1 MKALVC
7 VRMDLGKVYEEIKKR
22 YDVEF
27 VSYYN
32 EKAELRGINDI
43 KDVIQKTDSNA
54 LVIYGNFE
62 YAIDLLAMGDIDIAF
77 VVVRNKNPVELDK
90 PFVIYCVEYKGGI
103 NKFKA

>member
-7 VRMDLGKVYEEIKKR
+7 VKMDLGKVYEEIKKR

-27 VSYYN
+27 INYYD
-32 EKAELRGINDI
+32 ERVELRDTNDI

-54 LVIYGNFE
+54 LVIYANFE
-62 YAIDLLAMGDIDIAF
+62 YAIDLLATGDIDTAF
-77 VVVRNKNPVELDK
+77 VIVRNRNPAELDK
-90 PFVIYCVEYKGGI
+90 PFVIYCIEYKGGI